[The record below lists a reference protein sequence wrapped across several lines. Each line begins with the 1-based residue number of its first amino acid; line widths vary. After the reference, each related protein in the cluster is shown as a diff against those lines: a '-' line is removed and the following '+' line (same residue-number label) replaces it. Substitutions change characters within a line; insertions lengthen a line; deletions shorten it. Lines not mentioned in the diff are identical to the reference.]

1 MAAMMRQ
8 KRKQILTITGAIRA
22 VMWAFLGALVAV
34 APLAARA
41 EALVQTIV
49 TDPLSGVALEGY
61 DPVSYFTEAEPLLG
75 VPDYEYVWKG
85 VPWYFAS
92 AANRD
97 VFIGNPDIYA
107 PQYGGHCVMSLSRGF
122 LSDGKPRLYV
132 IEGMKLYLFYSLANR
147 EAFLHG
153 GTRIVATANANWYP
167 LSQGLTGEEQSFADA
182 VAERS
187 AVDATADLAP
197 AAGH

>member
-8 KRKQILTITGAIRA
+8 KRKQNLTITALIMA
-22 VMWAFLGALVAV
+22 VLCALL
-34 APLAARA
+34 PLLPVGARA
-41 EALVQTIV
+41 EALVQTVV
-49 TDPLSGVALEGY
+49 TDPLSGVAIEGY
-61 DPVSYFTEAEPLLG
+61 DAVSYFTEPEPQQGL
-75 VPDYEYVWKG
+75 PDYEYVWQG

-97 VFIGNPDIYA
+97 VFMRNPDIYA
-107 PQYGGHCVMSLSRGF
+107 PQFGGHCLMSLSRGF
-122 LSDGKPRLYV
+122 LSDGKPRLFI

-153 GTRIVATANANWYP
+153 GVRTVATANANWYR
-167 LSQGLTGEEQSFADA
+167 LEKGLTAEEESFADA
-182 VAERS
+182 VAEHS
-187 AVDATADLAP
+187 GEDAEAEAAP